1 MNKKVL
7 LGAGL
12 GLLGATYIAYR
23 ISRGEG
29 NGSEDRGLN

>member
-1 MNKKVL
+1 MNKKML

-29 NGSEDRGLN
+29 NGAENSGFN